1 MLKGLILGA
10 LGVVLAAGCTMT
22 PATNDIPV
30 DRRVTLA
37 ADLADDM
44 VVTDLRCVRG
54 PSGHLELQA
63 NVVNNL
69 AEDRGVEW
77 RVVWL
82 DASGLEIES
91 VVSNWAKRM
100 VSAKDI
106 AEIRSVAPSQA
117 AVDFRFHLR
126 RLRR

>member
-1 MLKGLILGA
+1 MKRRLIAA
-10 LGVVLAAGCTMT
+10 LFVAASVGCTMT
-22 PATNDIPV
+22 PTTGDRPV
-30 DRRVTLA
+30 DRRITLA

-54 PSGHLELQA
+54 PGGHLDFQA

-77 RVVWL
+77 RIVWL

-106 AEIRSVAPSQA
+106 AEIRCTAPTEK

>member
-1 MLKGLILGA
+1 MMNRIFAIGLVA
-10 LGVVLAAGCTMT
+10 FAAGCTMA
-22 PATNDIPV
+22 PATGDVPV

-37 ADLADDM
+37 ADLADDV

-54 PSGHLELQA
+54 QSGHLELQA

-77 RVVWL
+77 RIVWL

-91 VVSNWAKRM
+91 AVSTWAKRM
-100 VSAKDI
+100 VSPKDI
-106 AEIRSVAPSQA
+106 AEIRCTAPSEK

>member
-1 MLKGLILGA
+1 MRSFFFGA
-10 LGVVLAAGCTMT
+10 IGVVWAAGCTMT
-22 PATNDIPV
+22 PAMNDIPV

-37 ADLADDM
+37 ADLAGDV

-54 PSGHLELQA
+54 PGGHLEFQA

-69 AEDRGVEW
+69 TEDRGIEW

-100 VSAKDI
+100 ISAKDI

>member
-1 MLKGLILGA
+1 MKHLFFAVIFA
-10 LGVVLAAGCTMT
+10 GVAAGCAMS
-22 PATNDIPV
+22 PDLADSPV

-37 ADLADDM
+37 ADLASDV

-54 PSGHLELQA
+54 PSGHMELQA

-69 AEDRGVEW
+69 AEDCGVEW
-77 RVVWL
+77 RIVWL
-82 DASGLEIES
+82 DAAGLEIES

-106 AEIRSVAPSQA
+106 AEIRGVSPSQN

>member
-1 MLKGLILGA
+1 MTKRIFAIGLVA
-10 LGVVLAAGCTMT
+10 FAAGCAVAPETG
-22 PATNDIPV
+22 DVPV

-37 ADLADDM
+37 ADLADDV

-54 PSGHLELQA
+54 QGGHLELQA

-77 RVVWL
+77 RIVWL

-91 VVSNWAKRM
+91 AVSTWTKRM
-100 VSAKDI
+100 VSPKDI
-106 AEIRSVAPSQA
+106 AEIRCTAPSER

>member
-1 MLKGLILGA
+1 MNRLFA
-10 LGVVLAAGCTMT
+10 LGLVVLAAGCTMP
-22 PATNDIPV
+22 PATGDVPV
-30 DRRVTLA
+30 DRRITLA
-37 ADLADDM
+37 ADLADDV

-63 NVVNNL
+63 NIVNNL
-69 AEDRGVEW
+69 SEDRGVEW
-77 RVVWL
+77 RIVWL

-91 VVSNWAKRM
+91 VVSTWAKRM
-100 VSAKDI
+100 ISPKDI
-106 AEIRSVAPSQA
+106 AEIRCTAPSDK

>member
-1 MLKGLILGA
+1 MRGLVVA
-10 LGVVLAAGCTMT
+10 FCVVLAAGCTMP
-22 PATNDIPV
+22 PATGDVPV

-37 ADLADDM
+37 ADLADDV
-44 VVTDLRCVRG
+44 VVTDIRCVRG
-54 PSGHLELQA
+54 ACGHLEFQA

-77 RVVWL
+77 RIVWL

-91 VVSNWAKRM
+91 VVSNWAKLM
-100 VSAKDI
+100 ISAKDI
-106 AEIRSVAPSQA
+106 AEIRGVAPSQA

>member
-1 MLKGLILGA
+1 MNRIFAIGLVA
-10 LGVVLAAGCTMT
+10 LAAGCTMA
-22 PATNDIPV
+22 PATGDVPV

-44 VVTDLRCVRG
+44 VVADLRCVRG
-54 PSGHLELQA
+54 QSGHLELQA

-77 RVVWL
+77 RIVWL

-91 VVSNWAKRM
+91 VVSTWAKRM
-100 VSAKDI
+100 ISAKDI
-106 AEIRSVAPSQA
+106 VEIRCTAPSDK

>member
-1 MLKGLILGA
+1 MNRLFVLGLVA
-10 LGVVLAAGCTMT
+10 LAAGCTMS
-22 PATNDIPV
+22 PATCDAPV
-30 DRRVTLA
+30 DRRITLA
-37 ADLADDM
+37 ADLADDV

-54 PSGHLELQA
+54 RSGHLELQA

-77 RVVWL
+77 RIVWL

-91 VVSNWAKRM
+91 VVSTWAKRM
-100 VSAKDI
+100 ISPKDI
-106 AEIRSVAPSQA
+106 AEIRCTAPSDKA
-117 AVDFRFHLR
+117 LDFRFHLR

>member
-1 MLKGLILGA
+1 MSPD
-10 LGVVLAAGCTMT
+10 MS
-22 PATNDIPV
+22 DIPV

-37 ADLADDM
+37 ADLANDM

-54 PSGHLELQA
+54 PSGHLEVQA

-82 DASGLEIES
+82 DATGLEIES
-91 VVSNWAKRM
+91 AVSNWAKRM
-100 VSAKDI
+100 ISAKDI
-106 AEIRSVAPSQA
+106 GEIRTVAPSQA